1 MGFIKLDRKIL
12 NWEWYKNKNTR
23 LVFLHLLLTANYE
36 PGEWR
41 GIKYGVGEC
50 LTSLPKLATDC
61 SLTIQQVRTSLSN
74 MKLTGEITERIVGK
88 CRIITINNWSLYQ
101 SDNRKNNRKTT
112 DNQQENQ
119 QESNRETNTSL
130 RNKEDKKEEK
140 HIYGEYKHVRLTDKQ
155 YDKLIADY
163 GDQEMKDAIRF
174 LDEYIQMKGYKS
186 VDHNLAIRKWVFDAV
201 QRERQ
206 KKTPDKPKKN
216 SFSLGENQ
224 RDYGSDFWEAAN
236 KGDV

>member
-74 MKLTGEITERIVGK
+74 MKLTGEITERIVGR
-88 CRIITINNWSLYQ
+88 CRVITINNWSLYQ
-101 SDNRKNNRKTT
+101 SDNRKNNRKVT
-112 DNQQENQ
+112 DNQQDNQ

-130 RNKEDKKEEK
+130 RNKEIKKKEY
-140 HIYGEYKHVRLTDKQ
+140 IY
-155 YDKLIADY
+155 YDDPDLNKAFADY
-163 GDQEMKDAIRF
+163 VSMRKQIKKPMSDRAIDLAKGKLDSLSNGDRDTAIAVLNQSIMNSWQGLFELKQDRTVSKPNKF
-174 LDEYIQMKGYKS
+174 SFGSE
-186 VDHNLAIRKWVFDAV
+186 RKYDIDYF
-201 QRERQ
+201 
-206 KKTPDKPKKN
+206 KM
-216 SFSLGENQ
+216 LEN
-224 RDYGSDFWEAAN
+224 ET
-236 KGDV
+236 